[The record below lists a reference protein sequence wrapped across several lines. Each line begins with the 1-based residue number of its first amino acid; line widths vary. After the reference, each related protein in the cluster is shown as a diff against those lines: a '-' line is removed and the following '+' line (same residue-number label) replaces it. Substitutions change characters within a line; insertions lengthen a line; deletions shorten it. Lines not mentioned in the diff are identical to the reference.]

1 MSNSTHTPQKKE
13 GKNLNFLFIIGLI
26 FCILIIVFGLAN
38 QEVAEIDFLVFKLE
52 INLVL
57 LIFLCI
63 ALGAI
68 LTLLFSL
75 PGVFRRRKI
84 KIALEKELKDLR
96 LKYEELAKIN
106 STSTR

>member
-1 MSNSTHTPQKKE
+1 MSNSNLPQKKE
-13 GKNLNFLFIIGLI
+13 SKNLNFLFIIGLI

-38 QEVAEIDFLVFKLE
+38 REVAEINFLVFKLE
-52 INLVL
+52 IDLVL

-75 PGVFRRRKI
+75 PGVFKRRKA
-84 KIALEKELKDLR
+84 KSALEKEMKELR
-96 LKYEELAKIN
+96 QKYEDLAKIN
-106 STSTR
+106 TPHK